1 MEIGH
6 LYMTNETTNKI
17 LENSKSEY
25 HKLSIQVSL
34 NGLSFCV
41 LDTLSNTILASE
53 KLVFEN
59 ELTPYAV
66 QKEIKQLFEKNKIKD
81 VKFSEVVVIHRNNL
95 FSLVPQAL
103 FNKEELA
110 NYLKFNTKILANDH
124 LEYDEIKSMDMVN
137 VYVPF
142 MNINNYIYD
151 LFGEFE
157 FMHHGTILIQTLT
170 NSHGNIIE
178 PICYIHIIEG
188 HLDITVISNKK
199 LILYNNFSY
208 NTREDFIYYLLFT
221 LEQLK
226 LDTETTKLKL
236 FGSIEEG
243 DELYNM
249 CHQYVRDIAIF
260 IPSNTSFYHF
270 GESDKET
277 IDFTLLNTL

>member
-249 CHQYVRDIAIF
+249 CHQYVRDISIF